1 MDHPTDCK
9 RTALADEH
17 VRLGAKM
24 VPFGGWWMPIQY
36 GPILDE
42 VRRVRTRCG
51 LFDLSHMGRVRITGK
66 DRERFVDRVVTNH
79 VAAMKPGDIRYSLL
93 CHESG
98 GTIDDLL
105 VYKFE
110 DAVYLVINASNSP
123 KDLAHLRAQTRGFDV
138 HIDDLTESW
147 QMLALQG
154 PESQAILSKLTS
166 IPLASIGYYKH
177 RGGGVLGIADAWVSR
192 TGYTG
197 EDGFEVYVPRA
208 ETLRVWRALL
218 EAGEPHGLAPI
229 GLGARDTLRLEA
241 GMPLY
246 GHELA
251 DDINP
256 LEAGLAFAVK
266 FADGKDF
273 IGRRALERARDTAC
287 RQLVGLRAETKRVP
301 RQGYNVHAP
310 GGDAIGFVC
319 SGTPSP
325 TLGASIGTAYVACPH
340 AEPGTRLEIDFRG
353 TREPAVVVPLPF
365 YKRPPRPPGSAG
377 TAAP

>member
-1 MDHPTDCK
+1 MTAPTDLK
-9 RTALADEH
+9 RTALAEEH
-17 VRLGAKM
+17 ERLGAKM
-24 VPFGGWWMPIQY
+24 APFGGWWMPIQY
-36 GPILDE
+36 RGILEE
-42 VRRVRTRCG
+42 VRTVRTSCG

-66 DRERFVDRVVTNH
+66 DRERFVDRVATNH
-79 VAAMKPGDIRYSLL
+79 VAAMRPGDIRYTLL

-98 GTIDDLL
+98 GVIDDLL
-105 VYKFE
+105 IYKRE
-110 DAVYLVINASNSP
+110 DAVDLVINASNTP
-123 KDLAHLRAQTRGFDV
+123 KDLAHLRRHLAGFDARL
-138 HIDDLTESW
+138 DDLTEAW

-154 PESQAILSKLTS
+154 PESEAVLSRITP
-166 IPLASIGYYKH
+166 IPLREIRYYKH
-177 RGGGVLGIADAWVSR
+177 RGGGVNGVSEAWVSR

-208 ETLRVWRALL
+208 ETLALWRKLL
-218 EAGEPHGLAPI
+218 EVGAPHGIAPI

-256 LEAGLAFAVK
+256 IEAGLEFAVK

-273 IGRRALERARDTAC
+273 LGRKALERAKGSLC
-287 RQLVGLRAETKRVP
+287 RQLVGLRADTKRVP
-301 RQGYNVHAP
+301 RQGYNVHLP
-310 GGDAIGFVC
+310 GGPAVGFIC

-325 TLGASIGTAYVACPH
+325 TLQASIGTAYVSCDRA
-340 AEPGTRLEIDFRG
+340 APGTRLEIDFRG

-365 YKRPPRPPGSAG
+365 YSRKK
-377 TAAP
+377 